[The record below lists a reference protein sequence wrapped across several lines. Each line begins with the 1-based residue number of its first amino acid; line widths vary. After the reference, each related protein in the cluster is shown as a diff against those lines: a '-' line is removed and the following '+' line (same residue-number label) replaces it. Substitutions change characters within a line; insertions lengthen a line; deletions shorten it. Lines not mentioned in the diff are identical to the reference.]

1 LLRKGYDIATSRP
14 RLRQAAF
21 LAGSLVL
28 ALLTPFAAHAQYRSS
43 ISFHNGAG
51 EEALVKL
58 IVTGRNLPFLSGSF
72 PSH

>member
-1 LLRKGYDIATSRP
+1 
-14 RLRQAAF
+14 